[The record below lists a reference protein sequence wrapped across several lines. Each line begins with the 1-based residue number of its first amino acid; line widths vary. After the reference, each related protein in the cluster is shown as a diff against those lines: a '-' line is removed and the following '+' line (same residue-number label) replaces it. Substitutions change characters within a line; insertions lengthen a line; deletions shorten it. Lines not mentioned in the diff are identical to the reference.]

1 VFVDLMLE
9 CVSSKTTG
17 RCSRRCFPANG
28 SKWRGISGVVERFA
42 RRVVAYADTTCG
54 KGLVVALVRAK
65 LERWT
70 DVSDVA
76 LLTPC
81 ATAIRSSHH
90 PNGRIQFLKLAL
102 KWARHHPDT
111 NSIVSLSGL
120 R

>member
-1 VFVDLMLE
+1 MRIVENNWKVLASLFPGEWQQMAWDF
-9 CVSSKTTG
+9 
-17 RCSRRCFPANG
+17 RCSRATAWV
-28 SKWRGISGVVERFA
+28 SIA

-76 LLTPC
+76 LLTLC